1 MTSSL
6 AKVNK
11 SSDTHFQTF
20 FSKNDLFLK
29 FLNIQIDVIVLK
41 TDDEQFTLTT
51 KKSLHITFDKWHV
64 LGTHIYCKER

>member
-20 FSKNDLFLK
+20 FF
-29 FLNIQIDVIVLK
+29 
-41 TDDEQFTLTT
+41 
-51 KKSLHITFDKWHV
+51 
-64 LGTHIYCKER
+64 